1 MKKIKI
7 LMLITIEWNVF
18 IGVRSSLCFLWQLSL
33 LKRPSFSFLFFSFLF
48 FWDSNL
54 CFFFVCLQS
63 LMHILPHVLN
73 HRSVRFLS
81 SLLENTSFYHHDPQ
95 FISLPF
101 LFLNENYIHNLK
113 LFSSFNKYDILLI
126 TFNIINFYINK
137 SI

>member
-1 MKKIKI
+1 MKCFYRREK
-7 LMLITIEWNVF
+7 F
-18 IGVRSSLCFLWQLSL
+18 SLFPMAAFTFETPFFL
-33 LKRPSFSFLFFSFLF
+33 FSFLFFSFLF

-113 LFSSFNKYDILLI
+113 LFSSFKYDILLI
-126 TFNIINFYINK
+126 TFNIINFYIIK